1 LSQFIFNYARFA
13 KLPLPQ
19 RREVPW
25 QQLVEHL
32 TQHYPFTLAN
42 ELPAEMGYFDQ
53 GQMEQVL
60 LNLLKNAHESGS
72 NPDEVTLSIR
82 FQTLVDGAG
91 FSIKIE
97 DRGSGMSEEV
107 LEQALLPFYSTKQ
120 SGTGLGLPLC
130 REIIEAHEGS
140 ISMHN
145 RSDGGLSVQL
155 WLPQ

>member
-1 LSQFIFNYARFA
+1 
-13 KLPLPQ
+13 
-19 RREVPW
+19 
-25 QQLVEHL
+25 
-32 TQHYPFTLAN
+32 
-42 ELPAEMGYFDQ
+42 
-53 GQMEQVL
+53 
-60 LNLLKNAHESGS
+60 AHESGS
-72 NPDEVTLSIR
+72 NPEEVTLSIR
-82 FQTLVDGAG
+82 YQKIVDGGG

-130 REIIEAHEGS
+130 REIIEAHDGS

-145 RSDGGLSVQL
+145 RTEGGLSVLL